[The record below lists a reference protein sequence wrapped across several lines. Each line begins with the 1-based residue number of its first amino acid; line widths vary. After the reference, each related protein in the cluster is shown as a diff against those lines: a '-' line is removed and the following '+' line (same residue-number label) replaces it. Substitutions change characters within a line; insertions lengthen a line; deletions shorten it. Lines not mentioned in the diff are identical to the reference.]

1 MLTQII
7 NGHILTPGGWVNDG
21 SVVIENGRIREI
33 LNNSRPIAEANV
45 IDAKGMHVVPGGIEI
60 HIHGGGG
67 SDFMEGSEEAF
78 RNAVHAHL
86 LHGTTAIF
94 PTLSS
99 STVPMIR
106 AAAETVLNLCKSRTQ
121 QSWVFTSKVTT

>member
-45 IDAKGMHVVPGGIEI
+45 IDAKGMHVVPGGRAPP
-60 HIHGGGG
+60 G
-67 SDFMEGSEEAF
+67 AF
-78 RNAVHAHL
+78 L
-86 LHGTTAIF
+86 LQ
-94 PTLSS
+94 SS
-99 STVPMIR
+99 R
-106 AAAETVLNLCKSRTQ
+106 LFLLLQCL
-121 QSWVFTSKVTT
+121 